1 MKTFNIRSGLWLI
14 VAVGLLLTLIV
25 QTDLDTKYFLIT
37 FATLIYLMLI
47 SFVSAKILNA
57 LLFGVLF
64 ALTMVMLNYST
75 KSFDIKSVEARLA
88 NYLNPARDGLN
99 PWDFDDRDEQIRHA
113 CEINVHL
120 VCFDL
125 WISSIVALL
134 LIPLVW
140 QVAKWADKLIAAVRP
155 RARS

>member
-1 MKTFNIRSGLWLI
+1 MKTFNIRSSLWLI
-14 VAVGLLLTLIV
+14 VAVGLVLALIV

-37 FATLIYLMLI
+37 FVLLICLMFI
-47 SFVSAKILNA
+47 SFVNAKILNL

-64 ALTMVMLNYST
+64 AFTMLMLNYST
-75 KSFDIKSVEARLA
+75 YSFEIKSVEARLE
-88 NYLNPARDGLN
+88 NYLNPVRVGLS
-99 PWDFDDRDEQIRHA
+99 PWDFDDRDEQIRHDL
-113 CEINVHL
+113 EINVHL

-125 WISSIVALL
+125 WISSIVAFL

-140 QVAKWADKLIAAVRP
+140 QAAKWGDKLIAAVRP